1 MEFDENLIKSKTT
14 QEQIDLQI
22 RHGNNNYILNMKT
35 NGDDL
40 ILKISEEEYA
50 FLEYFE
56 NQLTITDIKNMHKT
70 FNHYSSFKNF
80 VDYVKSQIENNK
92 LKILKVNNEQFLLR
106 VGKENIEIIVK
117 KKNFDNETIK
127 RNIVNERIKYQN
139 KLKNLEEKCK
149 KLISD
154 NKIKDQEILSL
165 KSKNNELTKENE
177 EIKANKRQIKEK
189 NKDFKRKY
197 GEFNNFNKQEKKNSE
212 KNNSKNNLTTNEKS
226 VNEIKINSEQKAKTN
241 YDNNINNNIFNKIKD
256 IKKVKK
262 LDVINEVSKQNEHI
276 NFQINKRKNKFDNI
290 TKENPC
296 TNRKKILDNDV
307 NSLNMGIN
315 KSQQKSIR
323 KTLSFN
329 DFSKK
334 RAINKK
340 IARNN
345 NNNNN
350 LNSSKNDI
358 HNKTFNDL
366 KNDNMNKVGNLS
378 NKNEINIIYKNNTE
392 KNRKGNYSNDNKMNE
407 IIKNNLKEIKNNITS
422 TPINCHHKKISF
434 NNSNNKRYNSKKI
447 QINKNYLKDR
457 MITENVKDKSNKI
470 FNNIDKERNN
480 SFKLNENEIENN
492 TIINNKNIDIKHNN
506 KNLKLKD
513 NLINFANVIEN
524 VKDSPIINAILQCL
538 ANVEQFVEYFLSNK
552 EEIKKNAIQK
562 PLSNAFLEMIEN
574 LWENNSIK
582 YYFPTNCINII
593 QNKKNK
599 FLSNPRKLIKFIF
612 DNLHQELNQVKGI
625 NNDFKIDFEGN
636 FRKYFKSYEKY
647 FNKNFKSIISD
658 LFYIK
663 YYSEIYYFNS
673 DNRSHNMKWVNILE
687 FSLEDVKKYNNTN
700 KKDITIKD
708 CFKSNQNVSDFSM
721 SKCRELNMSNINIFL
736 EGPKVL
742 IININNDNKNKLLID
757 EEINLRNFFYYKKK
771 KCNYELISVIT
782 FLENN
787 YFIAF
792 CKSFVD
798 KKWYKYFNSIVV
810 PCSFNEAKFK
820 GTPFLLFYS
829 LIDN

>member
-14 QEQIDLQI
+14 QEQIDLPFEI

-92 LKILKVNNEQFLLR
+92 LKILKVNNEQFLVRL
-106 VGKENIEIIVK
+106 GKENIEIIVK
-117 KKNFDNETIK
+117 KKKFDNETIK

-139 KLKNLEEKCK
+139 EIKNLEEKYE

-165 KSKNNELTKENE
+165 KSINNELKKENE
-177 EIKANKRQIKEK
+177 EIKANKRQFKEK

-197 GEFNNFNKQEKKNSE
+197 GEFNYFNKQEKKNSE

-226 VNEIKINSEQKAKTN
+226 VNEIRINSEQKAKTN

-290 TKENPC
+290 IKENPC
-296 TNRKKILDNDV
+296 TNRQKKILDNDV

-345 NNNNN
+345 NNN

-366 KNDNMNKVGNLS
+366 KNDNMNKFGNLI

-392 KNRKGNYSNDNKMNE
+392 KNRKGNYSNDNKRNE

-457 MITENVKDKSNKI
+457 MNTENVQDKSNKI
-470 FNNIDKERNN
+470 FNNIYKERNN
-480 SFKLNENEIENN
+480 SFKLNENKIENN

-582 YYFPTNCINII
+582 YYSPTNCINII

-599 FLSNPRKLIKFIF
+599 FLRNPRKLIKFIF
-612 DNLHQELNQVKGI
+612 DNLHQELNQVKDI
-625 NNDFKIDFEGN
+625 NNDFKKDFEGN

-673 DNRSHNMKWVNILE
+673 DNRSHNMKLANILE
-687 FSLEDVKKYNNTN
+687 FSLDKVKKYNKIN
-700 KKDITIKD
+700 KKDVTIND
-708 CFKSNQNVSDFSM
+708 CFKMSDSFS
-721 SKCRELNMSNINIFL
+721 E
-736 EGPKVL
+736 
-742 IININNDNKNKLLID
+742 NKLLISPKVLLIYLNRGKD
-757 EEINLRNFFYYKKK
+757 
-771 KCNYELISVIT
+771 NYNKVL
-782 FLENN
+782 N
-787 YFIAF
+787 
-792 CKSFVD
+792 
-798 KKWYKYFNSIVV
+798 
-810 PCSFNEAKFK
+810 
-820 GTPFLLFYS
+820 
-829 LIDN
+829 